1 MSWNSIPTAITT
13 LLAILTFLGV
23 HRFFIE
29 PWLLARQL
37 RKKYATAL
45 CVACKELQL
54 HMEQIHSK
62 VSPND
67 VKAIHALNKT
77 PDTDFNGRA
86 AWFAKAASTP
96 PVN

>member
-45 CVACKELQL
+45 WIACKELQL

-62 VSPND
+62 
-67 VKAIHALNKT
+67 L
-77 PDTDFNGRA
+77 
-86 AWFAKAASTP
+86 
-96 PVN
+96 